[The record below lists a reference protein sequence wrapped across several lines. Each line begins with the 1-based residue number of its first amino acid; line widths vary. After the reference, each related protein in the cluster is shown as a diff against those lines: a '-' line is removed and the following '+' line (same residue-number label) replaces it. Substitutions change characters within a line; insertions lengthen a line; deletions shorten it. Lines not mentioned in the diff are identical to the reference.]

1 MGLEMKAKW
10 AQGWSVPRHR
20 LWCHRDHAGGPM
32 GEWISALGLNISNCA
47 LRCAKQQSQLNSIKT
62 CFSLRLHVYHGL
74 TRGFCSPCQREGEG
88 CGKPCSGNTRLPLP
102 FPTHGTQQATQLQR
116 VPGDRRGVQSHPVP
130 RVAQNWNDVAKST
143 DHDKLFPKIITC
155 NSEKGTFS
163 WEVLSTYFPQLR
175 QYTNFWIRVGH
186 SVSGFTA
193 GLRTLFLFLLSF
205 KLQ

>member
-20 LWCHRDHAGGPM
+20 LWCHRDHSGGPM

-47 LRCAKQQSQLNSIKT
+47 VRCAKQQSQLNSVKA

-88 CGKPCSGNTRLPLP
+88 CGKPCSGNTCLPLP

-116 VPGDRRGVQSHPVP
+116 VPGDGGGGGGWCNPIQCPEWRRTGMMWQ
-130 RVAQNWNDVAKST
+130 RALTTIN
-143 DHDKLFPKIITC
+143 
-155 NSEKGTFS
+155 
-163 WEVLSTYFPQLR
+163 YFL
-175 QYTNFWIRVGH
+175 
-186 SVSGFTA
+186 
-193 GLRTLFLFLLSF
+193 
-205 KLQ
+205 K